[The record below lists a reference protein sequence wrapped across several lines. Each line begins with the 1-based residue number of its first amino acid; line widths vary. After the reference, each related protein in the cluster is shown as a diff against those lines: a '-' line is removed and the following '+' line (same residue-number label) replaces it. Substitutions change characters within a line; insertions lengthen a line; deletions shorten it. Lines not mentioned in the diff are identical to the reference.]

1 MRLTFIQTVIGAF
14 VLAVAMMSTIG
25 FLSLEDISKQAET
38 SLWVEH
44 SQIIITR
51 LQTLLTGVEQA
62 STGVRGY
69 ILTRDPSSLGD
80 LSEVQSNLSRRIHL
94 LQNLTADNPQRQ
106 IDLPVIENLL
116 NQYLVESNHLV
127 GFLKDTSPPSSLDE
141 ELNLNRALLNRI
153 ETQIRAVQADERL
166 LLRQRIAA
174 SQRTAQTTASIIQIG
189 SICGIALLFGST
201 YLLVKQIVAR
211 QAVDDRIQR
220 LNMELA
226 QRATQLESTNAEL
239 EAFTYTVSHDL
250 RAPLRHIHGFV
261 EMLQKSP
268 AVQAEPGNQ
277 RYMNIIAKAAKHMGL
292 LIDSLLD
299 LSRTGRV
306 ELHPVPLDMRKMID
320 KVIEELEPE
329 WKNRRVRWDIRPLV
343 SASGD
348 STLVRLVWMN
358 LITNA
363 LKYSRP
369 REESRVE
376 IGQSSTEGNGSEV
389 SYYVRDNGVGFDMR
403 YADKLFGVFQRLHR
417 AEDFEGTGVG
427 LANVRRIVN
436 RHGGRV
442 WAESELNAG
451 SIFHFSLPRT
461 PFESSTTPA

>member
-1 MRLTFIQTVIGAF
+1 MRLTFTQTIVAASVI
-14 VLAVAMMSTIG
+14 AVAMMTGLG
-25 FLSLEDISKQAET
+25 FLSLQDIGKQAET

-69 ILTRDPSSLGD
+69 ILTRDPDFLGD
-80 LSEVQSNLSRRIHL
+80 LSEVQSNLSRRIRL

-106 IDLPVIENLL
+106 VDIPAIANLL
-116 NQYLVESNHLV
+116 TQYLIESNRLI
-127 GFLKDTSPPSSLDE
+127 GFLKNTSPHAALSA
-141 ELNLNRALLNRI
+141 ELKVNSDLLHQI
-153 ETQIRAVQADERL
+153 EAQIKAVQMDERE
-166 LLRQRIAA
+166 LLRGRIAA
-174 SQRTAQTTASIIQIG
+174 SQRTAQTTASVIQIG
-189 SICGIALLFGST
+189 SICGILLLLGST
-201 YLLVKQIVAR
+201 YLLTKETIAR
-211 QAVDDRIQR
+211 QLVDERIKK
-220 LNMELA
+220 LNRELA
-226 QRATQLESTNAEL
+226 QRAGQLEMSNTEL

-261 EMLQKSP
+261 EILQKSP
-268 AVQAEPGNQ
+268 AVQAEAENQ
-277 RYMNIIAKAAKHMGL
+277 RYMNVIAKAAKHMGL

-306 ELHPVPLDMRKMID
+306 ELRPVPLDMRKLID

-329 WKNRRVRWDIRPLV
+329 WKDRHITWDIHPLA

-348 STLVRLVWMN
+348 STLVRQVWMN

-369 REESRVE
+369 REEARVE
-376 IGQSSTEGNGSEV
+376 IGQSDAKTDAGEV
-389 SYYVRDNGVGFDMR
+389 TYYVRDNGVGFDMK

-417 AEDFEGTGVG
+417 DEDFEGTGIG
-427 LANVRRIVN
+427 LANVRRIVS

-442 WAESELNAG
+442 WAESELDAG
-451 SIFHFSLPRT
+451 AVFHFSLPRA
-461 PFESSTTPA
+461 PFAFSRARN

>member
-1 MRLTFIQTVIGAF
+1 MRLTFTQTIVAAS
-14 VLAVAMMSTIG
+14 VVAVALMTALG
-25 FLSLEDISKQAET
+25 FLSLQDIGKQAET

-51 LQTLLTGVEQA
+51 LQTLLTGVEEA

-69 ILTRDPSSLGD
+69 ILTRDSSFLGD
-80 LSEVQSNLSRRIHL
+80 LSEVQSNLSRRIRL
-94 LQNLTADNPQRQ
+94 LQSLTADNPRRQ
-106 IDLPVIENLL
+106 TDIPAIAALL
-116 NQYLVESNHLV
+116 NQYIAESNHLL
-127 GFLKDTSPPSSLDE
+127 GYLKNTSPPSALTA
-141 ELNLNRALLNRI
+141 ELNTNSDLLHRI
-153 ETQIRAVQADERL
+153 EAQIKAVQSDERL

-174 SQRTAQTTASIIQIG
+174 SQRTAEMTASVIQIG
-189 SICGIALLFGST
+189 SICGIVLLIGST
-201 YLLVKQIVAR
+201 YLLTKETIAR
-211 QAVDDRIQR
+211 QLVDDQIKK
-220 LNMELA
+220 LNRELA
-226 QRATQLESTNAEL
+226 QRAAQLEMSNTEL

-261 EMLQKSP
+261 EILQQSP
-268 AVQAEPGNQ
+268 AVQAEAENR
-277 RYMNIIAKAAKHMGL
+277 RYMSVIAKAAKHMGL

-306 ELHPVPLDMRKMID
+306 ELRPVPLDMRKLID

-329 WKNRRVRWDIRPLV
+329 WKNRRITWDIRPLP
-343 SASGD
+343 SAAGD

-369 REESRVE
+369 REEARVE
-376 IGQSSTEGNGSEV
+376 IGPSEAKNDGDEV
-389 SYYVRDNGVGFDMR
+389 SYYVRDNGVGFDMT

-417 AEDFEGTGVG
+417 AEDFEGTGIG
-427 LANVRRIVN
+427 LANVRRIIS

-442 WAESELNAG
+442 WAESQLDAG
-451 SIFHFSLPRT
+451 AVFHFSLPRT
-461 PFESSTTPA
+461 PFGFSSAPA